1 MPAVVPAKV
10 LVHAGL
16 VSEDKGLQ
24 KSAVVAAAIR
34 EFRFSTGVA
43 SSSKKVFTWVYEHLL
58 SAKGFVYVKKCYL
71 QVWSCCIYFRKWQL
85 QAVIT
90 YCRTSLSNPDSPW
103 EKSCFSE
110 SPSDGSFDWQ
120 ALLQSGHV

>member
-1 MPAVVPAKV
+1 MVPAKV

-43 SSSKKVFTWVYEHLL
+43 SSGKKSFHL
-58 SAKGFVYVKKCYL
+58 GV
-71 QVWSCCIYFRKWQL
+71 
-85 QAVIT
+85 
-90 YCRTSLSNPDSPW
+90 
-103 EKSCFSE
+103 
-110 SPSDGSFDWQ
+110 
-120 ALLQSGHV
+120 